1 MRKNV
6 ETDTVGDKLGRIHL
20 GRQDLSELQTR
31 KMKGLKRRRDT
42 GEEEIAEGDDIISE
56 DDGAVGGGV
65 EVKKPRLT

>member
-65 EVKKPRLT
+65 EVKKLRLT